1 LPVSGH
7 SRSVDCTAIL
17 PTVRPVYQLV
27 DQSVEKLIVLR
38 RATPF
43 NFCSFSSG
51 YIIFLH
57 FVKVFFHSILFIV
70 FREVLVIG
78 LANVPQY
85 GPVIFTGNH
94 ANQVI
99 NAVTMVCTC
108 QRTISYLVAKRSWN
122 RPIIGHFVWALG
134 AVLVKCSQDLAEVG
148 VGKHRI
154 LHKLSDVEQLEGDDN
169 DAANQSHKPSDVE
182 QLEVD
187 YNDTANQSN
196 NHNNPAGISKHET
209 MEIKMKDA
217 KKVTPK
223 HEAIRSSNENSD
235 IKSKDAARDVLEE
248 KMKPATTACSSS
260 GLHVVSLRRGHTRQA
275 GASLPRIPP
284 YLTCTSEP

>member
-1 LPVSGH
+1 
-7 SRSVDCTAIL
+7 
-17 PTVRPVYQLV
+17 
-27 DQSVEKLIVLR
+27 
-38 RATPF
+38 
-43 NFCSFSSG
+43 
-51 YIIFLH
+51 
-57 FVKVFFHSILFIV
+57 V

-78 LANVPQY
+78 LENVPQY
-85 GPVIFTGNH
+85 GPVIITGNH

-99 NAVTMVCTC
+99 DAVTMVCTC
-108 QRTISYLVAKRSWN
+108 QRTISYLVAKKSWN
-122 RPIIGHFVWALG
+122 RPIIGHFAWALG
-134 AVLVKCSQDLAEVG
+134 AVPVKCSQDLAEVG
-148 VGKHRI
+148 VGKHSI
-154 LHKLSDVEQLEGDDN
+154 LHKPSDVEQLEGDDN

-209 MEIKMKDA
+209 IEIKMKDA

-248 KMKPATTACSSS
+248 KTKPVT
-260 GLHVVSLRRGHTRQA
+260 
-275 GASLPRIPP
+275 
-284 YLTCTSEP
+284 TSEKCSAEMSKHNSSDIGMDDVKKVVQNHKAKNVSNEKPEIDSTNATRTVSKQMETMLLKEKTEVRKEELKGTLQKHNMAGSPQNCKVSTPKPGGSVSDNLSIIE